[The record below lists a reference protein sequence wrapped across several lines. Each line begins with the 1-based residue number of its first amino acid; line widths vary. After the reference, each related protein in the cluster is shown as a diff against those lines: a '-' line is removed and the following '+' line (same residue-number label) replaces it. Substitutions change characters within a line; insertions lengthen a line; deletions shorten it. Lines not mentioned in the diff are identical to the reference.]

1 MKVQRAATENK
12 SHGLQAAWP
21 NTRRDGRRDG
31 VREWW
36 GGGSEGGGNKKKK
49 KRQSS
54 RKERDVQRAGVSEN
68 ASVTKAPAN
77 IR

>member
-21 NTRRDGRRDG
+21 NRRRDGRRDG

-36 GGGSEGGGNKKKK
+36 GVGGKGFGGWWEKKKDRAAA
-49 KRQSS
+49 KRETS
-54 RKERDVQRAGVSEN
+54 REQEQARTRV
-68 ASVTKAPAN
+68 
-77 IR
+77 

>member
-21 NTRRDGRRDG
+21 NRRRDGRRDG

-36 GGGSEGGGNKKKK
+36 GGGLEGGGKKKK
-49 KRQSS
+49 DRAAAKRETS
-54 RKERDVQRAGVSEN
+54 REQE
-68 ASVTKAPAN
+68 
-77 IR
+77 